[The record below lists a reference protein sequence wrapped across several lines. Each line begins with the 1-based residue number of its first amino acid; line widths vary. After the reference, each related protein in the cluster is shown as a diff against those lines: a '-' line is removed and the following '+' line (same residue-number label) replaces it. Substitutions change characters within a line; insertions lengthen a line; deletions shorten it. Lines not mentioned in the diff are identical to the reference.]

1 MDKEQCMLNARILQA
16 QGYTQ
21 VQIAEMLGV
30 SDRTVRTYLK
40 ELPAGRKKPLR
51 HSKLDPYKPFIE
63 DMLEKNPSYN
73 GELLYERIVR
83 LGYQGKKTIMKAYAA
98 RLRKRLTQQ
107 AVMRFETEPG
117 RQAQVDWKEFGRQVV
132 DGKETKLYAFVMVL
146 GYSRMPFVRFTTSM
160 RQSTL
165 LACHT
170 LAFEYFGGVPQ
181 EILYDNMR
189 TAFEPDSEGFW
200 HPGKRLSACAVH
212 YGFVP
217 QRCRIRRPETKGKV
231 ERMIGYLDHN
241 FWARVEDAFPLS
253 LAELNSTVLDWIGEI
268 STKPL
273 EALQESRRTR
283 FDREKAFL
291 KGLPARP
298 FDVRETVPL
307 VVGRDSTIRYETNR
321 YSVPPYCIGATVRLL
336 VHPLHRTVELLGPE
350 NLVRRFE
357 LAKAQSHTT
366 IFFPEDKAEILARW
380 QQDRARLQRWRSPPK
395 KKPLPYIDVD
405 IRPCAVYEAFA
416 AADAGGQR

>member
-1 MDKEQCMLNARILQA
+1 MDKEQCMLNARIQQA

-40 ELPAGRKKPLR
+40 ELAAGRKKPLR

-73 GELLYERIVR
+73 GELLYEWIVR
-83 LGYQGKKTIMKAYAA
+83 LCYQGKKTIMKAYAA
-98 RLRKRLTQQ
+98 RLRKRPTQQ

-146 GYSRMPFVRFTTSM
+146 GYSRMPFVRFTTNM

-165 LACHT
+165 LGCHT

-200 HPGKRLSACAVH
+200 HPGKRLSACTVH
-212 YGFVP
+212 YGFAP

-231 ERMIGYLDHN
+231 ERMQELSPVTFSDPGSAVL
-241 FWARVEDAFPLS
+241 ATPL
-253 LAELNSTVLDWIGEI
+253 
-268 STKPL
+268 
-273 EALQESRRTR
+273 
-283 FDREKAFL
+283 
-291 KGLPARP
+291 
-298 FDVRETVPL
+298 
-307 VVGRDSTIRYETNR
+307 
-321 YSVPPYCIGATVRLL
+321 
-336 VHPLHRTVELLGPE
+336 LH
-350 NLVRRFE
+350 
-357 LAKAQSHTT
+357 
-366 IFFPEDKAEILARW
+366 D
-380 QQDRARLQRWRSPPK
+380 
-395 KKPLPYIDVD
+395 
-405 IRPCAVYEAFA
+405 
-416 AADAGGQR
+416 

>member
-40 ELPAGRKKPLR
+40 ELAAGRKKPLR
-51 HSKLDPYKPFIE
+51 HSKLDPYKPFIGE
-63 DMLEKNPSYN
+63 LLEKNPSYN

-83 LGYQGKKTIMKAYAA
+83 VGYQGKKTIMKAYAA

-117 RQAQVDWKEFGRQVV
+117 RQAQVDWKEFGRQRV

-146 GYSRMPFVRFTTSM
+146 GYSRMPFVRFTTNM

-165 LACHT
+165 LAWHA

-212 YGFVP
+212 
-217 QRCRIRRPETKGKV
+217 
-231 ERMIGYLDHN
+231 
-241 FWARVEDAFPLS
+241 
-253 LAELNSTVLDWIGEI
+253 
-268 STKPL
+268 
-273 EALQESRRTR
+273 
-283 FDREKAFL
+283 
-291 KGLPARP
+291 
-298 FDVRETVPL
+298 
-307 VVGRDSTIRYETNR
+307 
-321 YSVPPYCIGATVRLL
+321 
-336 VHPLHRTVELLGPE
+336 
-350 NLVRRFE
+350 
-357 LAKAQSHTT
+357 
-366 IFFPEDKAEILARW
+366 
-380 QQDRARLQRWRSPPK
+380 
-395 KKPLPYIDVD
+395 
-405 IRPCAVYEAFA
+405 
-416 AADAGGQR
+416 